1 MTLRHLNIFLC
12 VCDEN
17 NMTRAAAQL
26 HMTQPSVSQ
35 AIQELEEHYEVLLFE
50 RLGRRLFITEAG
62 QRLLSYAQRTM
73 SLHQQTELAM
83 REFGQVYHLRI
94 GASVTIGECVL
105 IDLIQYMYEM
115 NPNQDIV
122 SEIHN
127 TAELEKMLL
136 QDELDLA
143 LVEGVIQS
151 ESLIAQPFLADELI
165 FIASP
170 QSAFL
175 EKKEISLMM
184 LKKMKFFVREDGS
197 GTRDLFTKLMQQHA
211 VDFEISGVYNNAETI
226 KKAVIAGLG
235 VSVISRRA
243 VKNELARGELCSF
256 TVEDLSFKRDFHI
269 VYHKDKYISKEL
281 QATIELCRNI
291 EGIL

>member
-17 NMTRAAAQL
+17 NMTRAAAKL

-170 QSAFL
+170 QSSFL
-175 EKKEISLMM
+175 EKKEISLGM

-211 VDFEISGVYNNAETI
+211 VDFEISGIYNNAETI

-256 TVEDLSFKRDFHI
+256 NVADLSFKRDFHI

-281 QATIELCRNI
+281 QATIELCHNI

>member
-1 MTLRHLNIFLC
+1 
-12 VCDEN
+12 
-17 NMTRAAAQL
+17 
-26 HMTQPSVSQ
+26 
-35 AIQELEEHYEVLLFE
+35 
-50 RLGRRLFITEAG
+50 
-62 QRLLSYAQRTM
+62 
-73 SLHQQTELAM
+73 
-83 REFGQVYHLRI
+83 
-94 GASVTIGECVL
+94 
-105 IDLIQYMYEM
+105 
-115 NPNQDIV
+115 
-122 SEIHN
+122 
-127 TAELEKMLL
+127 MLL

-143 LVEGVIQS
+143 LVEGVVQS

-175 EKKEISLMM
+175 EKKEISLVM

-211 VDFEISGVYNNAETI
+211 VDFEISGIYNNAETI

-256 TVEDLSFKRDFHI
+256 NVADLSFKRDFHI

>member
-17 NMTRAAAQL
+17 HMTRAAAKL

-35 AIQELEEHYEVLLFE
+35 AIQELEEHYEVRLFE

-62 QRLLSYAQRTM
+62 RRLLVYARRTI
-73 SLHQQTELAM
+73 SLHKQTELAM
-83 REFGQVYHLRI
+83 SEFGRVYHLRI

-115 NPNQDIV
+115 NPKQDIV

-136 QDELDLA
+136 HDELDLA
-143 LVEGVIQS
+143 LVEGVVQS
-151 ESLIAQPFLADELI
+151 ESLLTQSFLADELI

-175 EKKEISLMM
+175 EKEEISLDM

-197 GTRDLFTKLMQQHA
+197 GTRDLFTKLMQQHS

-235 VSVISRRA
+235 VSVISKRA
-243 VKNELARGELCSF
+243 VKNELVRGELCSF
-256 TVEDLSFKRDFHI
+256 TVADLSFKRDFHI
-269 VYHKDKYISKEL
+269 VYHKDKYVSKEL
-281 QATIELCRNI
+281 QATIELCRKI

>member
-17 NMTRAAAQL
+17 NMTRAAAKL

-170 QSAFL
+170 QSSFL
-175 EKKEISLMM
+175 EKKEISLGM

-211 VDFEISGVYNNAETI
+211 VDFEISGIYNNAETI

-256 TVEDLSFKRDFHI
+256 NVADLSFKRDFHI

>member
-17 NMTRAAAQL
+17 NMTRAAAKL

-115 NPNQDIV
+115 NPKQDIV

-170 QSAFL
+170 QSSFL
-175 EKKEISLMM
+175 EKKEISLGM

-256 TVEDLSFKRDFHI
+256 NVADLSFKRDFHI

-281 QATIELCRNI
+281 QATIELCHNI

>member
-17 NMTRAAAQL
+17 NMTRAAAKL

-115 NPNQDIV
+115 NPKQDIV

-170 QSAFL
+170 QSSFL
-175 EKKEISLMM
+175 EKKEISLGM

-211 VDFEISGVYNNAETI
+211 VDFEISGIYNNAETI

-256 TVEDLSFKRDFHI
+256 NVADLSFKRDFHI

-281 QATIELCRNI
+281 QATIELCHNI

>member
-17 NMTRAAAQL
+17 NMTRAAAKL

-62 QRLLSYAQRTM
+62 QRLLRYAQRTM

-175 EKKEISLMM
+175 EKKEISLTM

-269 VYHKDKYISKEL
+269 VYHKDKYVSKEL